1 MPQLPENPNFSH
13 LKKQAKDLLRL
24 YHDKTLK
31 PLRGFANTFP
41 QPRARTTMPSS
52 PLTSSFTMHS
62 PASPASME
70 SPRG

>member
-1 MPQLPENPNFSH
+1 MPQLPENPNFAH

-24 YHDKTLK
+24 YHDKN
-31 PLRGFANTFP
+31 PEAFARFRNIFLP
-41 QPRARTTMPSS
+41 PRERTTMPSL

-70 SPRG
+70 NPRG